1 MASFFDEMD
10 KAPERTLALQKFIA
24 EQRQTKGA
32 QALILVTHHVNI
44 HAYMGENIASGDMV
58 LAKVDAQGK
67 MVSYQ
72 LIPRPH

>member
-1 MASFFDEMD
+1 MD
-10 KAPERTLALQKFIA
+10 KAPERTQALQKLIA
-24 EQRQTKGA
+24 ERRQSKGS

-44 HAYMGENIASGDMV
+44 HAYMGENVGSGDLV

-72 LIPRPH
+72 VIPRPE